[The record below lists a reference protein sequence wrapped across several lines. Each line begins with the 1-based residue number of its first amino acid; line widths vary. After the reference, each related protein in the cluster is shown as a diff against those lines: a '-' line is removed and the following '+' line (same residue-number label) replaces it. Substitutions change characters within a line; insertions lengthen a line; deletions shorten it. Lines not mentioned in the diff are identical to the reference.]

1 MDSFFYVEALIQFI
15 VDFVLIFF
23 KGLDYHGYPC
33 ELKKYEFRRDQV
45 SIIIL

>member
-1 MDSFFYVEALIQFI
+1 MDSLFYVEALIKFI
-15 VDFVLIFF
+15 ADFVPIF
-23 KGLDYHGYPC
+23 LRDQIITGYPC